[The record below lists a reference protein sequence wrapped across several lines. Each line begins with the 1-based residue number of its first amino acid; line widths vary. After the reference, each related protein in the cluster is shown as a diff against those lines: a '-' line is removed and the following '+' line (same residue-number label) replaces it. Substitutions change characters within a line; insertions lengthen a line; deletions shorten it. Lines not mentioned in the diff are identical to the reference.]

1 MDLVTISW
9 ILIVL
14 ASISQ
19 TVGGLLDMYRMKR
32 ICYTMFNDNYCVSKS
47 HLWSDSIFLLL
58 LAIAM
63 NIIAR
68 TK

>member
-19 TVGGLLDMYRMKR
+19 TVGGLLDMYQKKR
-32 ICYTMFNDNYCVSKS
+32 VCYSIFNQNYCVSKS
-47 HLWSDSIFLLL
+47 HLWSDSIFLLI
-58 LAIAM
+58 LAIAI
-63 NIIAR
+63 NIISR
-68 TK
+68 T